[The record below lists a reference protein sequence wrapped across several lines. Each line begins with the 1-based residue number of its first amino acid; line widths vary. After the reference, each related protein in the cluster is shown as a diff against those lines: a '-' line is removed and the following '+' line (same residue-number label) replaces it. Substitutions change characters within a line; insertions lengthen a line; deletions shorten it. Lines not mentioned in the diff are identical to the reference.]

1 MLIYFRSNS
10 LNGICLK
17 YNIHVHDEVG
27 VLELFVILECSPSEV
42 DMIEGMLVYA
52 NNYDC

>member
-1 MLIYFRSNS
+1 MSIS

-17 YNIHVHDEVG
+17 YNIHVHQVD